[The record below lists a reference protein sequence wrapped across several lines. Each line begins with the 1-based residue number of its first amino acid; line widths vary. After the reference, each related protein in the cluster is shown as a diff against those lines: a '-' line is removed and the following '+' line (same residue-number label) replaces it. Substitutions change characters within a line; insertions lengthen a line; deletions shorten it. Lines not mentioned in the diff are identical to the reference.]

1 MPYSLIR
8 IMIILKMSTF
18 SIFKNIIF
26 SVVISR
32 NLQIIYKDSFYMSRF
47 AFIFNAKST
56 IFLLKKIYLKI
67 FK

>member
-1 MPYSLIR
+1 MPYSLLI

-32 NLQIIYKDSFYMSRF
+32 NLQIIYKYSFYMSRF
-47 AFIFNAKST
+47 VFIVTVKLPDF
-56 IFLLKKIYLKI
+56 
-67 FK
+67 